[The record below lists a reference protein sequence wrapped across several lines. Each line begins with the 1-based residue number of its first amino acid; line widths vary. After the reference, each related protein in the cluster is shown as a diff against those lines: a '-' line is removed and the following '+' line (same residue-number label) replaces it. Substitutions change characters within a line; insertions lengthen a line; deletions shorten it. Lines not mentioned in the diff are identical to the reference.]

1 MRRGTCPVNEALPY
15 ATFRLVGLYIAE
27 LKCSN
32 ADRETFTPHMFVASS
47 LSRRVGARWLLIC
60 TLCLAVFTALS
71 GCTRLHEHLKPE
83 MVYVVAKQTYLRD
96 RVAAVSNRVALVGN
110 GEPLE
115 VVEHGRR
122 FLRTKTSKGE
132 VGWIEDHMVID
143 QATHDQFT
151 ALQQQHAHDSVVAT
165 GVLRDDLYLHVKPGR
180 DTDRFYLLP
189 ENEKLQLLVR
199 ASVPKPAPPQG
210 FLPPPH
216 AVVKE
221 KKAYADGK
229 PAPDPPVPMEDW
241 WLVRDSRGQ
250 VGWLL
255 SRRLDVDVP
264 DEIGGYSEGQK
275 IVGAYVLTKV
285 YDPESSLPGKLV
297 PEYVSVTN
305 AFKDGLPYDFDQV
318 RVFTWNVKKHRYE
331 TAYRQRNIE
340 GYLPITIG
348 QNKTAKG
355 DLLPEFSVIV
365 ATRNAVTV
373 DPVTGAARPAQ
384 TTTLTYQLESGM
396 VKRVTPTGVPGQT
409 PISIKPKAE
418 EAHAHHRSGK
428 QKKAGGG

>member
-1 MRRGTCPVNEALPY
+1 MLAALSLARRAGSRS
-15 ATFRLVGLYIAE
+15 FI
-27 LKCSN
+27 CS
-32 ADRETFTPHMFVASS
+32 VICI
-47 LSRRVGARWLLIC
+47 VLL
-60 TLCLAVFTALS
+60 TALA
-71 GCTRLHEHLKPE
+71 GCNHLHVRSKPE

-96 RVAAVSNRVALVGN
+96 RVAAVSNRVALVTN

-143 QATHDQFT
+143 QAAYDQFAT
-151 ALQQQHAHDSVVAT
+151 LQQQHAHDPVVAT
-165 GVLRDDLYLHVKPGR
+165 GVLRDDLYLHSKPGR

-189 ENEKLQLLVR
+189 ENEKLQLLIR

-210 FLPPPH
+210 LLTPPH
-216 AVVKE
+216 PAAAAKG
-221 KKAYADGK
+221 KKAAAPMPGE
-229 PAPDPPVPMEDW
+229 PAVPMEDW

-255 SRRLDVDVP
+255 ARRLDVDVP

-285 YDPESSLPGKLV
+285 YDPDSSLPDKLV

-331 TAYRQRNIE
+331 TAYRQRNME
-340 GYLPITIG
+340 GFLPVIIG
-348 QNKTAKG
+348 TTKNSQG
-355 DLLPEFSVIV
+355 QVLPTFSVTV
-365 ATRNAVTV
+365 ATSDEVKV
-373 DPVTGAARPAQ
+373 DPLTGAARPVQ
-384 TTTLTYQLESGM
+384 TATLQYQLEGGM
-396 VKRVTPTGVPGQT
+396 VKRVMPAGTPGPAPVAARP
-409 PISIKPKAE
+409 KPAG
-418 EAHAHHRSGK
+418 AHGRRHHGNGK
-428 QKKAGGG
+428 GAAG